1 MAPIKTITQKIN
13 AWLRY
18 REVVRELSQMTD
30 NELSDIGIS
39 RCDIGHVARQSVASY
54 K

>member
-1 MAPIKTITQKIN
+1 MASIKTITQKIN
-13 AWLRY
+13 AWRRY

-39 RCDIGHVARQSVASY
+39 RCDIGYVARQSVAS
-54 K
+54 